1 MPNPEKVRG
10 KGMKQLIFL
19 DTETTGIEVLKDR
32 LCQICYKTSEGFFT
46 EYFKPPVPMSIKSM
60 SITNITNK
68 MLQDKKPFKGSAMS
82 KDLQKLLSG
91 EILVSHNAKFDI
103 AMLEAEGL
111 TIPRSIC
118 TLRIARYLDPN
129 NVIPE
134 YNLPFLRYYYELE
147 VTDAPAHD
155 AEGDVKVL
163 CAVFDKLFLK
173 MKEEVGGSAVV
184 KTMAD
189 KDDEVINKMVEISS
203 KPSLYKIF
211 PFGKY
216 KDKKIEEVVKS
227 DRRYMEWMLN
237 QKMTDGGQ
245 DEDWIYTLEYY
256 LKN

>member
-1 MPNPEKVRG
+1 MTKE
-10 KGMKQLIFL
+10 QLIFL

-32 LCQICYKTSEGFFT
+32 LCQVCYKTPEGFFT
-46 EYFKPPVPMSIKSM
+46 EYFKPSVPMTVKSM

-68 MLQDKKPFKGSAMS
+68 MLADKKPFLGSAMS
-82 KDLQKLLSG
+82 KELQKLLSEG
-91 EILVSHNAKFDI
+91 ILVAHNAKFDI
-103 AMLEAEGL
+103 AMLKAEGL
-111 TIPRSIC
+111 DAPRSIC

-147 VTDAPAHD
+147 VDDAMAHD

-163 CAVFDKLFLK
+163 CAVFDKLFEK
-173 MKEEVGGSAVV
+173 MKEEFPAFSEEELI
-184 KTMAD
+184 D
-189 KDDEVINKMVEISS
+189 KMVEISS

-211 PFGKY
+211 NFGKY
-216 KDKKIEEVVKS
+216 KDKKLEEVVKS
-227 DRRYMEWMLN
+227 DRRYMEWLLN

-245 DEDWIYTLEYY
+245 DEDWIYTLDYY